1 MNTNLSLGV
10 LVSGNLGLLIANKL
24 ITEKEDIKFIA
35 TDKDSSGIIELANAM
50 NIPLY
55 IGNPRKPA
63 VQYFLNDKEIDVLL
77 SVNYLYLINDHLI
90 SLPKEYAINLHGSLL
105 PRYRGRTPHVWAI
118 INNEK
123 CTGVTAHLITAEC
136 DAGDIVEQVY
146 IPILEHET
154 GNDILL
160 KFRRV
165 YPDLVEGLLNKIRNR
180 DLVVKSQN
188 HSLATYYGK
197 RNPEDGLI
205 NWTWQKER
213 IRNWIRAQADPY
225 PGAFSFINGIKIT
238 IDKVCYSEFGYHF
251 DEPDGKVLAV
261 TPQLI
266 VKVPNG
272 AILIESYREEDL
284 KIKIGDILGK

>member
-1 MNTNLSLGV
+1 MKGSLSLGL
-10 LVSGNLGLLIANKL
+10 LVSGNLGLVIAKKL
-24 ITEKEDIKFIA
+24 IEENEHIRFIA
-35 TDKDSSGIIELANAM
+35 TDKDSNGIIGLANAM

-63 VQYFLNDKEIDVLL
+63 VQYFINDKEIDVLL

-90 SLPKEYAINLHGSLL
+90 SLPKKYAINLHGSLL
-105 PRYRGRTPHVWAI
+105 PKYRGRTPHVWAI

-136 DAGDIVEQVY
+136 DAGDIVEQVN

-154 GNDILL
+154 GNDILI
-160 KFRRV
+160 KFRRE
-165 YPDLVEGLLNKIRNR
+165 YTNLVERLLKKIRDR
-180 DLVVKSQN
+180 DLVVKTQN

-197 RNPEDGLI
+197 RRPEDGLI
-205 NWTWQKER
+205 NWAWQKER
-213 IRNWIRAQADPY
+213 IRNWVRAQADPY
-225 PGAFSFINGIKIT
+225 PGAFSFMNEAKIT
-238 IDKVCYSEFGYHF
+238 IDKICYSEFGYNF

-272 AILIESYREEDL
+272 AILIESYREKDL
-284 KIKIGDILGK
+284 KIKVGDILGK